1 MLVIFI
7 SQFLLKKRESAK
19 KGCRPRRLHSEESLE
34 KIAIISELLRGLE
47 LKGCIVTTSAF
58 GCHKSTAEQVVGQG
72 SDYVLAAK
80 ANQPKR
86 HTSLQ
91 HLFDPSDY
99 QLNRP
104 AHELQDLLR
113 IASEPM

>member
-1 MLVIFI
+1 
-7 SQFLLKKRESAK
+7 
-19 KGCRPRRLHSEESLE
+19 LHCEESLE
-34 KIAIISELLRGLE
+34 EIAIISELLRGLD

-72 SDYVLAAK
+72 VDYVLTAK

-86 HTSLQ
+86 HTPLQ

-99 QLNRP
+99 QLNWP
-104 AHELQDLLR
+104 EHELRDLLR
-113 IASEPM
+113 ISSEPM